1 MHLNAS
7 RPRPDFARLIRL
19 ADEVIATVKIAV
31 HDEDQRMLLVGEARD
46 LVERIRATLVEI
58 EEADPT
64 WPGWAVV
71 EPPLGT
77 MAGRTQQ
84 GAQ

>member
-7 RPRPDFARLIRL
+7 RPRPDFARLIDL
-19 ADEVIATVKIAV
+19 ADEAVATVRIGI
-31 HDEDQRMLLVGEARD
+31 HDQDQRMLLVGEARD
-46 LVERIRATLVEI
+46 LIDRIQATLVEI

-71 EPPLGT
+71 EPPLG
-77 MAGRTQQ
+77 RLRRR
-84 GAQ
+84 